1 MTSEEKQPRSG
12 QSQKAET
19 PADARQAC
27 APAMNWFDAVWKLTA
42 AAAVI
47 AIAVVA
53 WLQWKTLSA
62 MENLLAATERP
73 WLAAAVEPV
82 QLVFDDKGGGLTLKM
97 TIKNNGPVPAI
108 DVLSS
113 PVLLLD
119 DKQPYKQA
127 CGHYGV
133 GGGVGPALAKDET
146 LPKTSTAWLP
156 RQDFG
161 HKISEPRRRL
171 HKIPLRQQRADRR
184 ERLPL
189 RHCAARAGP
198 ARSQYHRAEERHAQS
213 APIGAHAGGKLSRL
227 KIAPLDAN
235 PGAPWRN
242 AGTRR
247 TIAVFLRGGRFHLS
261 RNFIFAAT
269 AASPIRLALA
279 MMPL

>member
-1 MTSEEKQPRSG
+1 MASEPKQPG

-27 APAMNWFDAVWKLTA
+27 ALAMNWIDAVWKLTA

-133 GGGVGPALAKDET
+133 GGGVGPALATDET

-161 HKISEPRRRL
+161 QKFPNLVAVCIKYRFANSTRTGETGYLFAIVQREPGQ
-171 HKIPLRQQRADRR
+171 PDRNTI
-184 ERLPL
+184 EPKNGTL
-189 RHCAARAGP
+189 
-198 ARSQYHRAEERHAQS
+198 
-213 APIGAHAGGKLSRL
+213 
-227 KIAPLDAN
+227 N
-235 PGAPWRN
+235 PPE
-242 AGTRR
+242 
-247 TIAVFLRGGRFHLS
+247 
-261 RNFIFAAT
+261 
-269 AASPIRLALA
+269 LAL
-279 MMPL
+279 MPTGSYHD